1 MDEDLDSAE
10 YRGFSVPY
18 GTKNLRI
25 ETTSSTETLVGKL
38 RVTCQDVQAQM
49 DLGSVER
56 SKNTLLDFR
65 EDEFTEKNVIYIVP
79 DIDESANSNFGAL
92 SFFESKRDARFKAN
106 CGFGQNILS
115 SYEKIKSG

>member
-1 MDEDLDSAE
+1 M
-10 YRGFSVPY
+10 
-18 GTKNLRI
+18 
-25 ETTSSTETLVGKL
+25 GKL

-49 DLGSVER
+49 DLGSVEK

-79 DIDESANSNFGAL
+79 DIDENVYNNFGAL
-92 SFFESKRDARFKAN
+92 SFFEGKKDARFKSN

-115 SYEKIKSG
+115 AYEKIKSGELKLYDFKG